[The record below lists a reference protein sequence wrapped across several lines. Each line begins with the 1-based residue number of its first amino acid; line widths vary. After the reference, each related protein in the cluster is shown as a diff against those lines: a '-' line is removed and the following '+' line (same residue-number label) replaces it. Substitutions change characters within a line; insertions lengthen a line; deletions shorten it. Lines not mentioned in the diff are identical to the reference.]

1 MNFFKLDPGKKAVKE
16 AKQDKKQAYKVTEMV
31 GDLAKCEDFFISV
44 IRNECINI
52 EKRRK
57 LRVSDREEKGRV
69 RDAVIGF
76 LAVEELALDL
86 PSVQSEQMLDKALG
100 RLSRITLKMQLLAPG
115 TPSIGMREIFKE
127 MDVKQDNS
135 VEPVPLTLRAKMVDE
150 IFLDKLI
157 QGTLEG
163 RNIKNLIHKL
173 LENYV
178 ERIGNDDN
186 TGTPDFTDYVDDIA
200 VDTELLEEFENLR

>member
-1 MNFFKLDPGKKAVKE
+1 MNIFKQDPGKKIVKE
-16 AKQDKKQAYKVTEMV
+16 VKKDKKQAYKVMEMS
-31 GDLAKCEDFFISV
+31 GDLAKCEDFFINV

-52 EKRRK
+52 ERRRK

-86 PSVQSEQMLDKALG
+86 PSVQSEQMLENALG
-100 RLSRITLKMQLLAPG
+100 RLSRITMKMQLMAPG
-115 TPSIGMREIFKE
+115 TPSIGMKDIFKE
-127 MDVKQDNS
+127 INSKLDNS
-135 VEPVPLTLRAKMVDE
+135 VEPVPLALRAELVDE
-150 IFLDKLI
+150 IFVNQLI

-173 LENYV
+173 LESFV
-178 ERIGNDDN
+178 ESGSSDDTAGKVDFTQYEDN
-186 TGTPDFTDYVDDIA
+186 TVVDS
-200 VDTELLEEFENLR
+200 ELLEEFETLR